1 METKVKRYY
10 IPVSGNPVE
19 VNEGTYRAYY
29 RPIWRTRYHAQK
41 NGECRCPKNQLWKCD
56 GVCPGCRYSAAG
68 RKVSI
73 NTPISDD
80 DPDLTLEDVL
90 ESSDPSPD
98 SILMDRE
105 LLDALYDELDRLDPD
120 GRRICE
126 LIMQGKTEREM
137 AADLGRSQSTLN
149 YQKRKVLSLLRE
161 ALKDF
166 V

>member
-1 METKVKRYY
+1 MQNTVKRYY
-10 IPVSGNPVE
+10 IPVNGNPIE
-19 VNEGTYRAYY
+19 VSEEIYRAYY

-41 NGECRCPKNQLWKCD
+41 NKECWCPKDLLWKCD

-68 RKVSI
+68 RKVSLH
-73 NTPISDD
+73 TPISDD

-90 ESSDPSPD
+90 ESDTPSPE
-98 SILMDRE
+98 SILMERE
-105 LLDALYDELDRLDPD
+105 LLGALHEELDRLDPD
-120 GRRICE
+120 GKRICE